1 MFKKSA
7 SKWLP
12 LATTTIP
19 GQPPGLSMWRILLL
33 YANLMLLLLILSL
46 PIAAARAEGIWIKSV
61 NLAAV
66 GDGYEISVD
75 SEIVLNATLEQA
87 LEKGIVLYF
96 VTKFSLVD
104 SRWYWLDEEVARG
117 KLRVGLRYYALT
129 RQYHLNHPPFSRSFY
144 TLKEALQ
151 VLGQMRDY
159 PLTVKSELK
168 QDADYIASLRVW
180 LDLTRMPKPF
190 QVEALGSSQWNL
202 SSDKLEW
209 RMKLPVPEL
218 PLHIKAH

>member
-1 MFKKSA
+1 
-7 SKWLP
+7 
-12 LATTTIP
+12 
-19 GQPPGLSMWRILLL
+19 MWRARLSHV
-33 YANLMLLLLILSL
+33 NLIFLLLILLL
-46 PIAAARAEGIWIKSV
+46 PATVVQAESIRIKSV

-66 GDGYEISVD
+66 EQGYEISVD
-75 SEIVLNATLEQA
+75 SEIILNATLEQA

-104 SRWYWLDEEVARG
+104 SRWYWLNDEVVRG
-117 KLRVGLRYYALT
+117 KSRIGLRYYALT
-129 RQYHLNHPPFSRSFY
+129 RQYHLSHPPFSQSFN

-151 VLGQMRDY
+151 ALGQLHNY
-159 PLTVKSELK
+159 PLMIKSELK
-168 QDADYIASLRVW
+168 QDVDYIASLRIW

-209 RMKLPVPEL
+209 RMRLPTPAQ
-218 PLHIKAH
+218 PLQIKGQ

>member
-1 MFKKSA
+1 MRRIWL
-7 SKWLP
+7 WLP
-12 LATTTIP
+12 HVNSIFLFI
-19 GQPPGLSMWRILLL
+19 ILLL
-33 YANLMLLLLILSL
+33 SAF
-46 PIAAARAEGIWIKSV
+46 IAQAEGIQIKSV
-61 NLAAV
+61 TLAAV
-66 GDGYEISVD
+66 KQDYQISVN

-104 SRWYWLDEEVARG
+104 SHWYWLNDEIARG

-129 RQYHLNHPPFSRSFY
+129 RQYHLNYPSYSQSFN
-144 TLKEALQ
+144 TLEEALQ
-151 VLGQMRDY
+151 TLGQLHNYR
-159 PLTVKSELK
+159 LIIKSELK
-168 QDADYIASLRVW
+168 KDVDYIASLRVW

-209 RMKLPVPEL
+209 RMKLPTPGQ
-218 PLHIKAH
+218 PLYIKGD

>member
-1 MFKKSA
+1 
-7 SKWLP
+7 
-12 LATTTIP
+12 
-19 GQPPGLSMWRILLL
+19 MWRARLLQV
-33 YANLMLLLLILSL
+33 NLIFLLLILLL
-46 PIAAARAEGIWIKSV
+46 PVVVAQAESIRIKSV

-66 GDGYEISVD
+66 EQGYEISVD

-104 SRWYWLDEEVARG
+104 SRWYWLNDEVARG
-117 KLRVGLRYYALT
+117 KLRIGLRYYALT
-129 RQYHLNHPPFSRSFY
+129 RQYHLNHPSFSQSFN

-151 VLGQMRDY
+151 ALGQVRNY
-159 PLTVKSELK
+159 LLTVKSELK
-168 QDADYIASLRVW
+168 QDVDYIASLRIW

-209 RMKLPVPEL
+209 RMRLPMPEQ
-218 PLHIKAH
+218 PLQIKGQ

>member
-1 MFKKSA
+1 
-7 SKWLP
+7 
-12 LATTTIP
+12 
-19 GQPPGLSMWRILLL
+19 MWRVPVSHARLI
-33 YANLMLLLLILSL
+33 LLLLILSL
-46 PIAAARAEGIWIKSV
+46 PIAAAQAEGIWIKSV

-66 GDGYEISVD
+66 GEGYEISVD

-104 SRWYWLDEEVARG
+104 SRWYWFDDEVVRG

-129 RQYHLNHPPFSRSFY
+129 RQYHLNHPLFSQSFY

-151 VLGQMRDY
+151 GLGQLRDY

-168 QDADYIASLRVW
+168 QDTDYLASLRIW

-190 QVEALGSSQWNL
+190 QVEALGSSKWNL
-202 SSDKLEW
+202 RSDNLEW
-209 RMKLPVPEL
+209 RMKLPTPEQ
-218 PLHIKAH
+218 PLQIKGH